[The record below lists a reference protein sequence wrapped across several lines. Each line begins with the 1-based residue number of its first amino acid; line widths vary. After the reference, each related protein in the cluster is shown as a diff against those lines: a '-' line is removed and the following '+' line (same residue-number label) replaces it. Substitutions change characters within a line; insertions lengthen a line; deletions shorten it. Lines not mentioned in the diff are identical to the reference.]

1 MASELPELLLHD
13 VTAWHD
19 WLQEHH
25 NQPTGV
31 RLVLAKKGVT
41 EPTSISYEEALQE
54 ALCYGW
60 IDGQVQRRDDST
72 YLQRFTPR
80 RSRSPWSRTNTERVH
95 QLIHEGRMQP
105 AGLAQIEAAKADGRW
120 EQAYAGQASIEI
132 PDDLLAALEAQPQAR
147 RLFDELDSRNRYA
160 ILYRLTTA
168 KKPETRRKRM
178 EIYVDMLAKGETIYP
193 RRAASRRSG
202 GSGGST
208 TSKGTQRS

>member
-13 VTAWHD
+13 VTAWRD
-19 WLQEHH
+19 WLHEHH
-25 NQPTGV
+25 DQPTGV
-31 RLVLAKKGVT
+31 RLVLAKKSVT

-80 RSRSPWSRTNTERVH
+80 RPRSPWSRTNTERAH

-120 EQAYAGQASIEI
+120 EQAYAGQANIEV
-132 PDDLLAALEAQPQAR
+132 PDDLIAALDAHPRAR
-147 RLFDELDSRNRYA
+147 RLFDSLDSRNRYA

-168 KKPETRRKRM
+168 KKPETRSRR
-178 EIYVDMLAKGETIYP
+178 IATYVDMLAKGETIHP
-193 RRAASRRSG
+193 RRASSRRSG
-202 GSGGST
+202 GSGGSN
-208 TSKGTQRS
+208 TSKGTQVS